1 MSLYR
6 LSHILLTLLL
16 IGAFA
21 GLYTVHKKANQ
32 QIEALNSYQIKEE
45 LFLIQ
50 TPYGFPALS
59 LDQSNTTEFSASLR
73 YLLDQLLPDEG
84 KILHIG
90 AQSGIHTLLISME
103 SKLPIVALEGQPKYF
118 DVLKK
123 NIALHMLEDRI
134 KTHQLNASN
143 EQNEIK
149 VCFDAALKKED
160 CEKQTSDLE
169 KDMQGTNCH
178 TIKQSPIDTLNLNK
192 LSLIIIESH
201 LEAGKV
207 ISGMKDT
214 LLRSDAPPILLFP
227 NAEFSKNGSDA
238 WEKVLKE
245 RKYMI
250 YKIEKNTKNKGFDIT
265 QLEPNEVRKNEP
277 CFILLTKELMPIWF

>member
-1 MSLYR
+1 
-6 LSHILLTLLL
+6 
-16 IGAFA
+16 
-21 GLYTVHKKANQ
+21 
-32 QIEALNSYQIKEE
+32 
-45 LFLIQ
+45 
-50 TPYGFPALS
+50 
-59 LDQSNTTEFSASLR
+59 
-73 YLLDQLLPDEG
+73 
-84 KILHIG
+84 
-90 AQSGIHTLLISME
+90 
-103 SKLPIVALEGQPKYF
+103 
-118 DVLKK
+118 
-123 NIALHMLEDRI
+123 MLEDRI

-214 LLRSDAPPILLFP
+214 LLRSDAPLFFCSP
-227 NAEFSKNGSDA
+227 TQNFQKMAQMPGKRC
-238 WEKVLKE
+238 LK
-245 RKYMI
+245 
-250 YKIEKNTKNKGFDIT
+250 
-265 QLEPNEVRKNEP
+265 
-277 CFILLTKELMPIWF
+277 KESI